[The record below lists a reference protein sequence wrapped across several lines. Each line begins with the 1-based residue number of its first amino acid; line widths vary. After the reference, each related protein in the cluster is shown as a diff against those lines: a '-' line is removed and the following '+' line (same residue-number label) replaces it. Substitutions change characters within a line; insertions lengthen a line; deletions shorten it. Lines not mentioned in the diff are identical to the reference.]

1 MRINTHLI
9 EQISA
14 LLRDVLG
21 EEFDPETFW
30 DTLDGETDI
39 ADMIDHLLRDRM
51 AARALAEAIKSES
64 DALSLRRKRME
75 ARGQAADKALLMIL
89 NATGERKVVRPLATV
104 SRRVGAL
111 SVEITD
117 EAAVPSQLCKTVV
130 TPDKGAIKAQLQ
142 AGEPV
147 PGAALTRGED
157 GVTVRV
163 A

>member
-14 LLRDVLG
+14 QLRDMLG

-39 ADMIDHLLRDRM
+39 AHMIDHLLRDRM
-51 AARALAEAIKSES
+51 EARALAQAIKSEN

-75 ARGQAADKALLMIL
+75 AREQAADKALLLIL
-89 NATGERKVVRPLATV
+89 EATGEKKVVRPLATV
-104 SRRVGAL
+104 SRRLGAL

-130 TPDKGAIKAQLQ
+130 TPDKVAIKAQLQ
-142 AGEPV
+142 AGEIV
-147 PGAALTRGED
+147 PGAALVRGAD
-157 GVTVRV
+157 SVSVRV